1 MFYDIENILINPF
14 LYLTSIYFLN
24 RYMNNYKNGFNLNIF
39 LYFYNSFQIVFNGYI
54 VYGLYDI
61 VNQGIINI
69 PYSNKIEKF
78 VYLHYI
84 SKYIDYLDTLFI
96 ILRKKNNQLS
106 FLHIYHHST
115 VSIIWG
121 FLLYMGHGNGTAS
134 FGCLVN
140 SLIHV
145 IMYSHYLITSCG
157 INNPFKKYITQMQLA
172 QFIILFIHSIII
184 ISNFEKIYPIKY
196 AYIEF
201 IYQIQ
206 MILLFTNFY
215 KNNYNNKIKIKN

>member
-1 MFYDIENILINPF
+1 MIYTIINPF
-14 LYLTSIYFLN
+14 LYLNSIYFLN
-24 RYMNNYKNGFNLNIF
+24 KYMNNYNNGFNLNIF
-39 LYFYNSFQIVFNGYI
+39 MYFYNSFQILFNSYI
-54 VYGLYDI
+54 VYGLSDI

-69 PYSNKIEKF
+69 PYSNKIQYF

-106 FLHIYHHST
+106 FLHVYHHS
-115 VSIIWG
+115 SIGIIWG
-121 FLLYMGHGNGTAS
+121 YLLYIGHGNGTAS

-145 IMYSHYLITSCG
+145 IMYSHYLITSFG
-157 INNPFKKYITQMQLA
+157 INNPFKRYITQMQLA
-172 QFIILFIHSIII
+172 QFIILFIHSIIV
-184 ISNFEKIYPIKY
+184 ISNYENFFPIKY
-196 AYIEF
+196 AYIQF

-206 MILLFTNFY
+206 MMILFTNFY
-215 KNNYNNKIKIKN
+215 KNNYKLKN